1 MTDVQA
7 DNTELDFS
15 IDEDIQPE
23 EVPEVEQGEPD
34 SPPEEVE
41 VNEQDEQAPAPAE
54 EPKESSVMKQM
65 RAALREKDRELR
77 ELKAKTAAPAPDAPK
92 DPGAM
97 PDIED
102 FEWDKE
108 RHAIALNA
116 WFDQKSKFEQHQQK
130 AQAEQQQVVQKYE
143 AAKAR
148 FDTEG
153 AKIAGFQDA
162 VADVASALSL
172 EQQNALLLRVPDVAH
187 RIVMA
192 LHRNPAEL
200 ERIARITDPVDYGIE
215 LGKLQALAK
224 SAPRKPKTSVKVER
238 EVRGIGG
245 TSGGNLEALRKRAQ
259 ETGDYTAYFDAKR
272 KADAQQRKR

>member
-7 DNTELDFS
+7 DNLDFS
-15 IDEDIQPE
+15 IETDELP
-23 EVPEVEQGEPD
+23 PEVEQEEDGQPD

-41 VNEQDEQAPAPAE
+41 VDEQDEQAPAPAE
-54 EPKESSVMKQM
+54 EPKESSVVKQM
-65 RAALREKDRELR
+65 RDELKRKERELR
-77 ELKAKTAAPAPDAPK
+77 ELRAKTAAPAPDAPK
-92 DPGAM
+92 DPGTM

-102 FEWDKE
+102 FDYDKD
-108 RHAIALNA
+108 RHAVAVNEWVSRKLQ
-116 WFDQKSKFEQHQQK
+116 FDHHQQK

-143 AAKAR
+143 AAKTR

-153 AKIAGFQDA
+153 AKIVGFQDA

-200 ERIARITDPVDYGIE
+200 ERIARIADPVDYGIE

-238 EVRGIGG
+238 EVKGF
-245 TSGGNLEALRKRAQ
+245 
-259 ETGDYTAYFDAKR
+259 TGQG
-272 KADAQQRKR
+272 KARDKTDEFLSKAFPDMKIS

>member
-7 DNTELDFS
+7 DNLDFS
-15 IDEDIQPE
+15 IETDELP
-23 EVPEVEQGEPD
+23 PEVEQEEEGQPD
-34 SPPEEVE
+34 SPPEEAE
-41 VNEQDEQAPAPAE
+41 VDEQDEQAPAPAE
-54 EPKESSVMKQM
+54 EPKESSVVKQM
-65 RAALREKDRELR
+65 RDELKRKERELR
-77 ELKAKTAAPAPDAPK
+77 ELRAKTAAPAPDAPK
-92 DPGAM
+92 DPGTM

-102 FEWDKE
+102 FDYDKE
-108 RHAIALNA
+108 LHAVAVNEWVNRKLQ
-116 WFDQKSKFEQHQQK
+116 FDQHQQK

-143 AAKAR
+143 AAKSR

-153 AKIAGFQDA
+153 AKIVGFQDA

-245 TSGGNLEALRKRAQ
+245 TSGGNLDALKKRAQ

>member
-23 EVPEVEQGEPD
+23 EVQEVEQGEPD

-41 VNEQDEQAPAPAE
+41 VNEQDEQAPPPAE
-54 EPKESSVMKQM
+54 PEENSVMKQM

-77 ELKAKTAAPAPDAPK
+77 ELKAKTAAPATDAPK
-92 DPGAM
+92 DPGEM
-97 PDIED
+97 PDIEQFD
-102 FEWDKE
+102 YDAEAYRAAIHKWNADK
-108 RHAIALNA
+108 L
-116 WFDQKSKFEQHQQK
+116 KFEGYRKQQE
-130 AQAEQQQVVQKYE
+130 AEQQLVVQKYE

-245 TSGGNLEALRKRAQ
+245 TSSGNLEALRKRAQ

>member
-7 DNTELDFS
+7 DNLDFS
-15 IDEDIQPE
+15 IETDELP
-23 EVPEVEQGEPD
+23 PEVEQEDEGQPD

-41 VNEQDEQAPAPAE
+41 VDEQDEQAPASAE
-54 EPKESSVMKQM
+54 EPKESSVVKQM
-65 RAALREKDRELR
+65 RDELKRKERELR
-77 ELKAKTAAPAPDAPK
+77 ELRARTTAPAPDAPK
-92 DPGAM
+92 DPGTM

-102 FEWDKE
+102 FDYDKE
-108 RHAIALNA
+108 RHAVAVNEWVSRKLQ
-116 WFDQKSKFEQHQQK
+116 FDQHQQK

-143 AAKAR
+143 SAKSR

-153 AKIAGFQDA
+153 AKIVGFQDA

-224 SAPRKPKTSVKVER
+224 SAPRKPKASVKVER
-238 EVRGIGG
+238 EVKGF
-245 TSGGNLEALRKRAQ
+245 
-259 ETGDYTAYFDAKR
+259 TGQGKTRDKTDEFLHKVFPDMKIS
-272 KADAQQRKR
+272 